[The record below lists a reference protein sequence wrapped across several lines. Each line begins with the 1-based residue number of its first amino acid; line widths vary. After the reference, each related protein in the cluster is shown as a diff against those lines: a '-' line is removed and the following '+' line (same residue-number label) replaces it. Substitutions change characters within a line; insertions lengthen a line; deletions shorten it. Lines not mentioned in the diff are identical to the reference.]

1 MNLRAIAVYLRVST
15 SRQDLR
21 SQEPELQSWLQT
33 NAADRPVV
41 WYRDRHTGR
50 SLDRP
55 ALGRLEQDIIAG
67 KVGTV
72 VVWRNDRMGQR
83 ARQLLVFLED
93 LDERKIDY
101 ISVRDGHLTGD
112 SASAKIFRH
121 MLVGMAEYESNLIS
135 ERTRAGLAAKKA
147 RGETWGGRKKGQRY
161 RLTPEKLQAVKGL
174 LAEGLS
180 KAEIAWQLRIARSTV
195 YEAITLLV

>member
-1 MNLRAIAVYLRVST
+1 M
-15 SRQDLR
+15 
-21 SQEPELQSWLQT
+21 
-33 NAADRPVV
+33 
-41 WYRDRHTGR
+41 GR
-50 SLDRP
+50 
-55 ALGRLEQDIIAG
+55 
-67 KVGTV
+67 
-72 VVWRNDRMGQR
+72 R

-180 KAEIAWQLRIARSTV
+180 KAEIARQLRIARSKHGLRSDHASCLICPLPAGNAPHKCRRESSWKQRWRGLSV
-195 YEAITLLV
+195 GRLMFPLQSSFAHSR

>member
-1 MNLRAIAVYLRVST
+1 M
-15 SRQDLR
+15 
-21 SQEPELQSWLQT
+21 
-33 NAADRPVV
+33 
-41 WYRDRHTGR
+41 GR
-50 SLDRP
+50 
-55 ALGRLEQDIIAG
+55 
-67 KVGTV
+67 
-72 VVWRNDRMGQR
+72 R

-147 RGETWGGRKKGQRY
+147 RGETWGGRKKGAALPADAGEAPGSQG
-161 RLTPEKLQAVKGL
+161 TPRRGALEGGDRSAV
-174 LAEGLS
+174 ED
-180 KAEIAWQLRIARSTV
+180 RS
-195 YEAITLLV
+195 

>member
-1 MNLRAIAVYLRVST
+1 MTVQRS
-15 SRQDLR
+15 SRTHG
-21 SQEPELQSWLQT
+21 P
-33 NAADRPVV
+33 
-41 WYRDRHTGR
+41 YRDRHTGR

-55 ALGRLEQDIIAG
+55 ALGRLERDIIAG

-72 VVWRNDRMGQR
+72 VVWRNDRMGRR

-121 MLVGMAEYESNLIS
+121 MSGSHCVSISLESSWRVGRFALSGCVQNRMRRPHAVCSPP
-135 ERTRAGLAAKKA
+135 
-147 RGETWGGRKKGQRY
+147 GRV
-161 RLTPEKLQAVKGL
+161 LTVPSP
-174 LAEGLS
+174 AEGS
-180 KAEIAWQLRIARSTV
+180 SNVAR
-195 YEAITLLV
+195 L